1 MRKYFIDLQT
11 LNDSHLDRGKRLKQ
25 ANIVQ
30 GRGYHLYFHADLKVS
45 KTWGNLGQKKN
56 YHLPTNFYPLSL
68 SNYLVFPLDFYKK
81 SLL

>member
-25 ANIVQ
+25 ASIVQ

-45 KTWGNLGQKKN
+45 KTWRNLGQKK
-56 YHLPTNFYPLSL
+56 TII
-68 SNYLVFPLDFYKK
+68 YLLTFIYFLYLTTLCSP
-81 SLL
+81 